1 MRVQKPKVM
10 GIGVTWR
17 IQLNDPRAVA
27 TQPFVKLRYEQSRN
41 MTDIAGPVKQHLP
54 FLVLNFN
61 L

>member
-1 MRVQKPKVM
+1 M